1 MLLFQAAMVTLSQK
15 AQNILELVTH
25 GLHFFNPIYTFST
38 LQGKFFFKFNLFFQ
52 PVCVCVHVS
61 VCVCSQYAST

>member
-38 LQGKFFFKFNLFFQ
+38 LQGKFFLKFNLFFQ